1 MERENCHL
9 CEMRP
14 PRRRCPALEREICA
28 PCCGEGREETIGCPL
43 DCEFLR
49 EARRH
54 EKQRELDGRQM
65 PHPEIELS
73 DKLMEQNQPLAIVT
87 GRLLLVSA
95 LEVQGT
101 VDSDMGE
108 ALDSLVRTLKTAD
121 SGLVY
126 ETRPANGIAAAVM
139 DRFQQEMAQFR
150 EHIAKQTGSHAVRD
164 KDLLAVL
171 VFWQRMEWQHH
182 NGRRRSRSFIE
193 SLYGVLPPPA
203 EDGNLAQG

>member
-1 MERENCHL
+1 MAKENCHL

-14 PRRRCPALEREICA
+14 PRRHCPALEREICA
-28 PCCGEGREETIGCPL
+28 PCCGEGREETISCPL
-43 DCEFLR
+43 ECEYLR

-65 PHPEIELS
+65 PHPEIELT
-73 DKLMEQNQPLAIVT
+73 DKVMQQNQPLAIVT

-101 VDSDMGE
+101 VDADMGE
-108 ALDSLVRTLKTAD
+108 ALDALVRTLKTAD

-126 ETRPANGIAAAVM
+126 ETRPSNGIAAAVM
-139 DRFQQEMAQFR
+139 ARFQDEMAKFR
-150 EHIAKQTGSHAVRD
+150 EHIAEQSGSHSVRD

-171 VFWQRMEWQHH
+171 VFWQRMEWQHN

-193 SLYGVLPPPA
+193 SLYGVLPAPA
-203 EDGNLAQG
+203 EDGNLVQG

>member
-1 MERENCHL
+1 
-9 CEMRP
+9 MRP
-14 PRRRCPALEREICA
+14 PRRHCPALEREICA
-28 PCCGEGREETIGCPL
+28 PCCGEGREETISCPL
-43 DCEFLR
+43 ECEYLR

-65 PHPEIELS
+65 PHPEIELT
-73 DKLMEQNQPLAIVT
+73 DKVMQQNQPLAIVT
-87 GRLLLVSA
+87 GRLLLVAA

-101 VDSDMGE
+101 VDADMGE
-108 ALDSLVRTLKTAD
+108 ALDALVRTMKTAD

-126 ETRPANGIAAAVM
+126 ETRPSNGIAAAVM
-139 DRFQQEMAQFR
+139 AQFQDEMAKFR
-150 EHIAKQTGSHAVRD
+150 EHIAEQSGSHSVRD

-203 EDGNLAQG
+203 EDGNLVQG